1 MSKKNK
7 MVFMS
12 KLFLFTSKNELIE
25 KNLKIIDLFVDQG
38 VPVMIVAKQATIN
51 VLQTKIP
58 QEYKKKLGFINR
70 SSDTEEK
77 IIELKEKGIIFGV
90 LGIVDNDA
98 IFSFHCKIPLF
109 NSEHLIN
116 ERVTISDKV
125 KKYGLPIIEFQN
137 VIDCLKA
144 FNVHQDNY
152 FQILFDET
160 FSVIS
165 LNNANTYWRPA
176 EEARI
181 KEIFETNLKGTK
193 SSRDQRIL
201 LILLF
206 HLINEV
212 TINKYFKDVDFWGTF
227 PSSNPDNTDTSVSFL
242 KEAVRVLVNGGPRTG
257 PEILI
262 RHSSM
267 QSKHNSGTSR
277 LVNKS
282 HVDFET
288 LIINPVLKDRIKGK
302 VICIIDDYVTN
313 GYSAESAKHLLLN
326 AGAKQVI
333 FLSIGKFG
341 TKYYSTDYKLNG
353 NLSGEY
359 SYEFIGE
366 KVIQKMFNEKNTY
379 NMNNDKEILEFS
391 NLV

>member
-1 MSKKNK
+1 MSKDNK
-7 MVFMS
+7 MIFMS
-12 KLFLFTSKNELIE
+12 KLFFFTSKNELIE
-25 KNLKIIDLFVDQG
+25 KNLKIVDLFVNQG
-38 VPVMIVAKQATIN
+38 VPVMIVAKQETIN
-51 VLQTKIP
+51 ILRNKIP
-58 QEYKKKLGFINR
+58 QEYKEKLKFINR
-70 SSDTEEK
+70 STQTKKK
-77 IIELKEKGIIFGV
+77 IKELKDKGIIFGV
-90 LGIVDNDA
+90 LGTVDDDA

-109 NSEHLIN
+109 NPEHLGSVKVAIA
-116 ERVTISDKV
+116 DKV

-144 FNVHQDNY
+144 FDVHQDNY

-160 FSVIS
+160 FSIIS
-165 LNNANTYWRPA
+165 LNNANTHWRPA

-181 KEIFETNLKGTK
+181 KEIFETNLKGNK

-212 TINKYFKDVDFWGTF
+212 TTNKYFKDVDYWGTF
-227 PSSNPDNTDTSVSFL
+227 PSSNPDNNETSVSFL

-267 QSKHNSGTSR
+267 QSKHSSGNLR

-282 HVDFET
+282 AKDFET
-288 LIINPVLKDRIKGK
+288 LIINPILKNRIRGK

-341 TKYYSTDYKLNG
+341 MKYYSTDYKLNG
-353 NLSGEY
+353 DLSGEY

-366 KVIQKMFNEKNTY
+366 KVLQKMFNGKNTY